1 MHALAERVVAR
12 CVRPLGL
19 KVVRAEAFVRLQGE
33 AGYGSVQLKAYVQ
46 STMTTKG
53 ISVPENPRLHELAHR
68 YEATNQGIGESPMWK
83 SRLDRPDQ
91 LLYFRADEAYVW
103 QGVHPRDC
111 FMTDFYRRVEITG
124 GRDQAARGG

>member
-19 KVVRAEAFVRLQGE
+19 KVVRAEAFVRLQMD
-33 AGYGSVQLKAYVQ
+33 AGYGSVQRSECAVDHDDQGTL
-46 STMTTKG
+46 
-53 ISVPENPRLHELAHR
+53 VPENPRLHELAHR

-111 FMTDFYRRVEITG
+111 LMTYFYLKS
-124 GRDQAARGG
+124 